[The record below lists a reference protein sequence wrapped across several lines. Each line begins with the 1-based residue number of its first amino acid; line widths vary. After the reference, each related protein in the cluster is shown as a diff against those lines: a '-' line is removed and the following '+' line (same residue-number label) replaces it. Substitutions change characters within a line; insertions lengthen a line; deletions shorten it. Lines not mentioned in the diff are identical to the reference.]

1 MISSDFPRLGM
12 GTAPLGNL
20 YRAVTESEAQATL
33 NAAWDAGIRYY
44 DSAPHY
50 GFGLAERRLGA
61 MLAQRDATNE
71 AILST
76 KVGRLLVPTDGQG
89 ARHGFVDADPFEP
102 IFDYSGEAILRSFE
116 ASRQRIGRDR
126 IDLLLAHDL
135 GRLTHG
141 DAHEAHLRVFL
152 NSGYRAM
159 RDLRDSGAVDAIGI
173 GVNEVAIC
181 DALLDHIELDMILLA
196 GRYTLLDRSAERLL
210 ARCAAL
216 GVRLIVG
223 GPYNSGIL
231 ARDLNGPLHFDYG
244 APSDDVLERAH
255 GLAAI
260 CARFGTSLPA
270 AALQFPLRH
279 RQVASVIPG
288 LVGADQ
294 VADTMDRLAMSLP
307 EALWSALDSV
317 LAPELPRAG
326 PVMLQDDAR
335 LILLH
340 PDDNVLICVR
350 AIDAGDVLPA
360 SGGTIPAREGIAIGH
375 KVARVPLTAGDKV
388 IKYGAPIGSITA
400 DAATGDWVHMHNMKS
415 DYISSHTRGTLG
427 DGT

>member
-102 IFDYSGEAILRSFE
+102 IFDYSGEAILRSLD
-116 ASRQRIGRDR
+116 ASRQRIGRDH

-181 DALLDHIELDMILLA
+181 DALLDHVELDMILLA

-210 ARCAAL
+210 ERCARL

-255 GLAAI
+255 GWRPSALAS
-260 CARFGTSLPA
+260 ARRCRRQPCNSPCDTGRSRASFPA
-270 AALQFPLRH
+270 
-279 RQVASVIPG
+279 
-288 LVGADQ
+288 
-294 VADTMDRLAMSLP
+294 
-307 EALWSALDSV
+307 WSAPIKSPTRWI
-317 LAPELPRAG
+317 AWPCRFQRHSGPR
-326 PVMLQDDAR
+326 
-335 LILLH
+335 
-340 PDDNVLICVR
+340 
-350 AIDAGDVLPA
+350 
-360 SGGTIPAREGIAIGH
+360 
-375 KVARVPLTAGDKV
+375 
-388 IKYGAPIGSITA
+388 
-400 DAATGDWVHMHNMKS
+400 
-415 DYISSHTRGTLG
+415 
-427 DGT
+427 